1 MLKKLASLVGYT
13 KAPRATYL
21 LKHPVKG
28 PKNLLALRGAKS
40 LMKTRGAA
48 IAAGVAAGA
57 AALPL
62 ALMARK
68 KLQD

>member
-1 MLKKLASLVGYT
+1 MLKKIASLVGYT